1 MKFLDHSLYTLLQTG
16 VKNYSLVCS
25 PLLQP
30 LPLKEEMLD
39 LLKANENLMVLWTHV
54 RGYKF
59 PKESN
64 TVKRQEFGQYM
75 SLMSECEVLY
85 NSLCFL
91 WFLSYQSDKMG
102 TVQNQQH
109 RVSSLTSQLYL
120 FRDGCILSLSRTRH
134 RAQRVPVNI
143 YTHTRA
149 VQAVWHSQSQGGM
162 PFKQQSSW
170 L

>member
-1 MKFLDHSLYTLLQTG
+1 
-16 VKNYSLVCS
+16 
-25 PLLQP
+25 
-30 LPLKEEMLD
+30 
-39 LLKANENLMVLWTHV
+39 MVLWTHV

-64 TVKRQEFGQYM
+64 TVKCQEFGQYM

-85 NSLCFL
+85 NNQPL
-91 WFLSYQSDKMG
+91 LSMVPFIPSDKMG
-102 TVQNQQH
+102 TIQNQQH
-109 RVSSLTSQLYL
+109 RVSCLTSQLYL